1 MSAVFLIVLMVHYS
15 SASLGAKTA
24 VSESK
29 KRPFRLKRS
38 GDFQHLL
45 GGQLL
50 FCELQVGEHRGYG
63 IARAP
68 AQPPA
73 RGNPLSQLDFH
84 TAMAFQLAPERLH
97 RPIRQILPRGFGG
110 ERRVSANRQRNSRPL
125 RSSKP
130 EFIV

>member
-1 MSAVFLIVLMVHYS
+1 MPLGVRIQKDLAARTDSIHAVAAL
-15 SASLGAKTA
+15 
-24 VSESK
+24 
-29 KRPFRLKRS
+29 R
-38 GDFQHLL
+38 
-45 GGQLL
+45 
-50 FCELQVGEHRGYG
+50 RGCPRG
-63 IARAP
+63 ARALHTV
-68 AQPPA
+68 
-73 RGNPLSQLDFH
+73 RNDIQLDFH

>member
-1 MSAVFLIVLMVHYS
+1 
-15 SASLGAKTA
+15 
-24 VSESK
+24 
-29 KRPFRLKRS
+29 
-38 GDFQHLL
+38 L

-130 EFIV
+130 EFIVRSEERRVGKEWRSRWGRGQYKTIHKRRTSEVYTCAGK

>member
-1 MSAVFLIVLMVHYS
+1 FLRNNDKNGQFRDVLEGINLIAAVH
-15 SASLGAKTA
+15 AQRAP
-24 VSESK
+24 SEKK
-29 KRPFRLKRS
+29 KRHVRPKRS

-73 RGNPLSQLDFH
+73 RGNPLSQQKRDRKS
-84 TAMAFQLAPERLH
+84 TRLNSSH
-97 RPIRQILPRGFGG
+97 VAISYAVFCLKKKQ
-110 ERRVSANRQRNSRPL
+110 NRSEFVNVYKNS
-125 RSSKP
+125 S
-130 EFIV
+130 